1 MQNCVFFW
9 FSPKKLPDFSSPELP
24 KKNDGKNPRILE
36 KHDYFEI
43 RSLFVSEIFPAF
55 SGQRALFRVPL
66 FFSLLVFPVT
76 LATAPSGIHTRRN
89 SPVLH
94 TMPAHLV
101 QNVARSWAS
110 VDLVPNVVLSPKT
123 FATAVEAIEDSNK
136 AVVPSGVNECCP
148 YPASSSASTVIDH
161 QPTFASTTAAV
172 AAVKVAEAPSPSVS
186 LQMLPFVGHLDTPRS
201 VRASVGLPCVF
212 EHGYRRAEPPQNGSA
227 MPPHGV
233 AAAGA
238 DDHHVLHAEGS
249 PPRARNQRSPQTVVP
264 HHPRSLEVSSGY
276 RAPALWDEAGPKGSP
291 AGFTSELSETTADAT
306 SSSTSSAAATAG
318 TTAAGAA
325 SSGGAMARPSLCL
338 CKKLAVGTMLIADSA
353 AISSAAGAT
362 AAGSAGAGAGGPGA
376 AERPGR
382 VCASRGKEVR

>member
-1 MQNCVFFW
+1 M
-9 FSPKKLPDFSSPELP
+9 
-24 KKNDGKNPRILE
+24 
-36 KHDYFEI
+36 
-43 RSLFVSEIFPAF
+43 
-55 SGQRALFRVPL
+55 PL
-66 FFSLLVFPVT
+66 FFSLVVFPVT
-76 LATAPSGIHTRRN
+76 LATAAYGIHTRGN

-101 QNVARSWAS
+101 QNAARSWAS
-110 VDLVPNVVLSPKT
+110 VDLVPDVVLSPKT

-148 YPASSSASTVIDH
+148 YPASSASTVIDH
-161 QPTFASTTAAV
+161 QPTFASIAAAV
-172 AAVKVAEAPSPSVS
+172 AAAVKVAEAPSPPVS

-201 VRASVGLPCVF
+201 VPASVGLPCVF

-249 PPRARNQRSPQTVVP
+249 PPRARNQHSPQTVVP

-291 AGFTSELSETTADAT
+291 TGFTSELSETTADAT

-318 TTAAGAA
+318 TAAAA
-325 SSGGAMARPSLCL
+325 ASGGAMARPSLCV

-382 VCASRGKEVR
+382 VCASRGKQVR